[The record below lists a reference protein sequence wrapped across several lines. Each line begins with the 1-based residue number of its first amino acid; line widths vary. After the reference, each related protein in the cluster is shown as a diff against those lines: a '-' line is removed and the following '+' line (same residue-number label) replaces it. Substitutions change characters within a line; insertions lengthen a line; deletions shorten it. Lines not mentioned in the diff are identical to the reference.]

1 MSEEIELILKTK
13 EFIDRFLL
21 DIHTIVDCGAADGN
35 ESIEFRELF
44 PFPNVLM
51 FEPNPEKTE
60 KLSAISKSRGI
71 RFYPFGVYSS
81 NCNKEYYQDN
91 LNSSLYRHKVDQDN
105 PKSLIRCVKL
115 SDYDTP
121 DWLWLDIQGAE
132 LDALLGL
139 EEKIEDVKIITIEM
153 CIEQL
158 YFDIPLYDEINDFL
172 TRNNFERV
180 FGPSP
185 EEGGSGFDN
194 YIYINKR
201 FKPC

>member
-1 MSEEIELILKTK
+1 MSEEIELIQKTK
-13 EFIDRFLL
+13 EFIDRFNLE
-21 DIHTIVDCGAADGN
+21 IITIVDCGAADGN
-35 ESIEFRELF
+35 ESIVFRELF
-44 PFPNVLM
+44 PSADILM
-51 FEPNPEKTE
+51 FEPNPEKTNR
-60 KLSAISKSRGI
+60 LSLISNTLGI
-71 RFYPFGVYSS
+71 RFHPFGVYSS
-81 NCNKEYYQDN
+81 NCNKEYYLDN

-121 DWLWLDIQGAE
+121 DLLWLDIQGAE
-132 LDALLGL
+132 LDALQGL
-139 EEKIEDVKIITIEM
+139 EEEIEDVKIITIEM

-172 TRNNFERV
+172 TRNQFERV

-194 YIYINKR
+194 YIYVNKR
-201 FKPC
+201 FITC